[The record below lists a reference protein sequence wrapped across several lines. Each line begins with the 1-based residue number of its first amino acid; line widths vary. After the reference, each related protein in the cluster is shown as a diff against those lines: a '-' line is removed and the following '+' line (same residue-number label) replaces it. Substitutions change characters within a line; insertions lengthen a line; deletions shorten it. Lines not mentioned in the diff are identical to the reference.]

1 VRGACRTTLIR
12 NAFYRQV
19 FFQFGG
25 EPVEYVTVARAGDIP
40 DGEGRAFEVNDVA
53 VGVFN
58 CGGEFLAVGD
68 VCTHAEALLHEGTLD
83 RVRCTIECP
92 LHGAEFDLRTG
103 KVLTPPAAAPIQTF
117 SVRLMGDEIQV
128 AARPRE

>member
-1 VRGACRTTLIR
+1 M
-12 NAFYRQV
+12 
-19 FFQFGG
+19 
-25 EPVEYVTVARAGDIP
+25 EYVTVARVGEIL
-40 DGEGRAFEVNDVA
+40 DGEGRTFDVNGVA

-58 CGGEFLAVGD
+58 CGGQFLAVGD

-103 KVLTPPAAAPIQTF
+103 KVLTPPATAPIQTF
-117 SVRLMGDEIQV
+117 PVRLKGDEIQV
-128 AARPRE
+128 AASSGE

>member
-1 VRGACRTTLIR
+1 
-12 NAFYRQV
+12 
-19 FFQFGG
+19 
-25 EPVEYVTVARAGDIP
+25 VEYVTVARVGEIP
-40 DGEGRAFEVNDVA
+40 DGEGCAFDVNGVA

-58 CGGEFLAVGD
+58 CGGQFLAVGD

-103 KVLTPPAAAPIQTF
+103 EVLTPPATEPIARF
-117 SVRLMGDEIQV
+117 PVRLKGDEIQV
-128 AARPRE
+128 APSSGE